1 MEHSQFKQLIMRGKE
16 QGYLTFSDINDYLS
30 DNIVNSELITDIIQ
44 MMNDMGIQIIEESSA
59 NDNLLTQID
68 SCNIDNNQINNH
80 ESDIIGQTN
89 DPMRMY
95 MREMGTV
102 GLLTREGEIDIA
114 KRIEDGI
121 HQVQS
126 TVAEYPEAITY
137 LLEQYDKVKAGEVR
151 LSDLITGFIDFNY
164 VEKHISTKL
173 VNNINLSK
181 DNIDDEYNDIQ
192 DSVDDSIIDPVIA
205 HKKFIILK
213 NQYEITKDVI
223 KHFGRDHVNSIKE
236 IINLSDI
243 FKQFRLVPKQFDY
256 LVNNVRS
263 IIDKINIQ
271 EQLIIKLFIEVGKVP
286 RNFLNNLFSNVEFN
300 YNWFNN
306 ILSMN
311 QPWVENLHK
320 INQKVYYSIDK
331 LNNIEKETGLTIK
344 QIKDINRRI
353 LIGEAKAKRAKQE
366 MIEANL
372 RLVISIAKK
381 YTNRGLQ
388 FLDLIQ
394 EGNIG
399 LMKAVDKFEYRRG
412 YKFSTY
418 ATWWI
423 RQAITRSIA
432 DQARTIRIPVHMIET
447 INKLNRISR
456 QMLQEIGREPT
467 PEELSKRMLMS
478 EDKIRKVLKIAKEPI
493 SMETPIGDEED
504 SHLGDFIEDT
514 SLELPID
521 SATTESLRIATNHV
535 LSSLTDREAKVLRM
549 RFGIDMNTDHT
560 LEEVGK
566 QFDVT
571 RERIRQ
577 IEAKA
582 LRKLRHPSRSE
593 ILKSFLD
600 D

>member
-1 MEHSQFKQLIMRGKE
+1 MEHSQFKQLVIRGKE
-16 QGYLTFSDINDYLS
+16 QGYLTFTDINDYLS

-44 MMNDMGIQIIEESSA
+44 MMNDMGIQIIEESSV

-80 ESDIIGQTN
+80 ESDVIGQTN

-151 LSDLITGFIDFNY
+151 LSDLITGFTDFNY

-173 VNNINLSK
+173 VNNTSASK

-192 DSVDDSIIDPVIA
+192 DSVDDNIIDPVLA

-213 NQYEITKDVI
+213 NQYEVTKDII
-223 KHFGRDHVNSIKE
+223 KHFGRNHVNSIKE

-263 IIDKINIQ
+263 IIDKINVQ
-271 EQLIIKLFIEVGKVP
+271 EQIILKLFIEVGKVP
-286 RNFLNNLFSNVEFN
+286 RNFLNNLFSNVEFS

-306 ILSMN
+306 ILSMD
-311 QPWVENLHK
+311 QPWVEKLYK

-394 EGNIG
+394 EG
-399 LMKAVDKFEYRRG
+399 
-412 YKFSTY
+412 
-418 ATWWI
+418 
-423 RQAITRSIA
+423 
-432 DQARTIRIPVHMIET
+432 
-447 INKLNRISR
+447 
-456 QMLQEIGREPT
+456 
-467 PEELSKRMLMS
+467 
-478 EDKIRKVLKIAKEPI
+478 
-493 SMETPIGDEED
+493 
-504 SHLGDFIEDT
+504 
-514 SLELPID
+514 
-521 SATTESLRIATNHV
+521 
-535 LSSLTDREAKVLRM
+535 
-549 RFGIDMNTDHT
+549 
-560 LEEVGK
+560 
-566 QFDVT
+566 
-571 RERIRQ
+571 
-577 IEAKA
+577 
-582 LRKLRHPSRSE
+582 
-593 ILKSFLD
+593 
-600 D
+600 